1 MSKVSVQLVTFNGA
15 KYLPYLFASLEK
27 QTYKNFTLHILDN
40 ASSDNTVAI
49 VENELKKTDLSYT
62 FKKNSENLGF
72 GGGHN
77 LVFFETDE
85 EYAICLN
92 QDMYLE
98 PDCIEKMVNFLESRP
113 EAASVAPRLMRW
125 DFASLGAKKL
135 EETFTDR
142 VDSLGLKI
150 FKNRR
155 VIDRY
160 NQYNWSKIVKNFF
173 TSELEVFGV
182 SGALPIYRR
191 SAVVSVSGLF
201 DPNFHSYK
209 EDVDLAYR
217 LQNAGYKSYIILDA
231 VAYHDRSAAGA
242 KELGDKAAAINKA
255 KQSDYIRYYSY
266 KNHLIMLYK
275 NERWQNLALDF
286 PWILCYEVKKFVY
299 LLLFY
304 PAVLKGLYALWVERK
319 RLKEL
324 RCKNNGFRKIS
335 WMQFR
340 HWFRV

>member
-1 MSKVSVQLVTFNGA
+1 MSKVSVQLVTFNGT

-27 QTYKNFTLHILDN
+27 QSYKNFTLHILDN
-40 ASSDNTVAI
+40 ASSDNTMAI
-49 VENELKKTDLSYT
+49 LENELKKTDLSYT
-62 FKKNSENLGF
+62 FKKNSENFGF

-85 EYAICLN
+85 EYVVCLN

-98 PDCIEKMVNFLESRP
+98 PDCIGKMVKFLEICP

-125 DFASLGAKKL
+125 DFASLDAKKL
-135 EETFTDR
+135 EETFTDS

-155 VIDRY
+155 VIDSY
-160 NQYNWSKIVKNFF
+160 NQYDWSKIAKNFF

-191 SAVVSVSGLF
+191 GAVVSVGELF

-242 KELGDKAAAINKA
+242 KELGDKAAAINKT

-266 KNHLIMLYK
+266 KNHLAMLCK
-275 NERWQNLALDF
+275 NEYWQNLVLDF

-304 PAVLKGLYALWVERK
+304 PAVLKGV
-319 RLKEL
+319 KEL
-324 RCKNNGFRKIS
+324 WRNRKNIANTRKMNHEKQKVS
-335 WMQFR
+335 WR
-340 HWFRV
+340 EIRKWFKK